1 MSFAERLSLHGASMR
16 WAIVER
22 GGNSQRKRPIFEKP
36 SNWRPRPPSSTAKTS
51 NARKEGWK
59 AAVHSP
65 PPPKKADDDVNARFA
80 KRGHWP
86 AEGGGWQ
93 GTTGR
98 AFISSLPISA
108 SVGVD
113 GRWRKRGEEKE
124 KGAEHRSRGG
134 GQMGTGRPCETPC
147 TFASNRGLRGVRM

>member
-1 MSFAERLSLHGASMR
+1 MSFAERLSLHGTSMR

-86 AEGGGWQ
+86 AEGRARQGGHLYPLCRFLRPS
-93 GTTGR
+93 GSMEDGGSGGR
-98 AFISSLPISA
+98 
-108 SVGVD
+108 
-113 GRWRKRGEEKE
+113 RKR
-124 KGAEHRSRGG
+124 KGPNIGRERRG

-147 TFASNRGLRGVRM
+147 TFASNRGVRR